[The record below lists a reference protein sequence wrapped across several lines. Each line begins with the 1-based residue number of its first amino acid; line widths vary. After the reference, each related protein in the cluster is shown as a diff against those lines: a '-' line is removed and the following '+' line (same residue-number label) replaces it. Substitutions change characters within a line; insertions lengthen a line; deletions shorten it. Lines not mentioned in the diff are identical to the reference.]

1 MTLSVYLY
9 STCESSRNEYLLQL
23 PLPAFLDEYAMKE

>member
-9 STCESSRNEYLLQL
+9 FTCESSRSEYLLQL
-23 PLPAFLDEYAMKE
+23 PLPASLDEYAMMK